1 MATVLTYGTF
11 DMFHIGHL
19 RLLQRARGLGSRLVV
34 AVSTDR
40 FNLVKGK
47 RSVIPFEDRCTLLL
61 GLRCVDAVIPE
72 DSWEQKITDVVERDV
87 DIFVMG
93 NDWEGK
99 FDELEAYCQV
109 VYLPRTEGIS
119 TTEIKDVL
127 RAPKS
132 LAPPRVSR
140 LQPPLL

>member
-1 MATVLTYGTF
+1 M
-11 DMFHIGHL
+11 
-19 RLLQRARGLGSRLVV
+19 
-34 AVSTDR
+34 
-40 FNLVKGK
+40 
-47 RSVIPFEDRCTLLL
+47 
-61 GLRCVDAVIPE
+61 DAVIPE
-72 DSWEQKITDVVERDV
+72 GSWEQKITDVVEQDV
-87 DIFVMG
+87 DIFVRG
-93 NDWEGK
+93 NDREGK